1 VASDRGIKVVQ
12 DGRLVWYRDTP
23 DEDYW
28 HGHWS
33 DKVRSEYYEAARRQ
47 SLRTSEL
54 GRVIMDTFDVGDRV
68 LEAGCGA
75 GWYVAALVAHGFD
88 VDGIEFSKS
97 LVGAV
102 NTVAP
107 DLPVRYGDAC
117 HLDEPDGSYGAYLSI
132 GVVEHRLEGPEL
144 FLAEAF
150 RLLKP
155 GGRAVVTVPG
165 FGPTRRSKAQFRRYG
180 RRPPSDLPFY
190 QYGFRVEELAD
201 LMTGAGFHVDNVGYQ
216 GVHRLLDEEAPSYR
230 WAIRRRGGERV
241 IRRALEKLLDTRD
254 GHMALVVATRPN
266 EQSERT
272 AR

>member
-1 VASDRGIKVVQ
+1 MASDRGKVAQ
-12 DGRLVWYRDTP
+12 DGRLVWYRATP

-28 HGHWS
+28 HRHWS
-33 DKVRSEYYEAARRQ
+33 DKVTPEYYESARRQ
-47 SLRTSEL
+47 PLRTCQL
-54 GRVIMDTFDVGDRV
+54 GRVIVETFADEDRV

-75 GWYVAALVAHGFD
+75 GWYVAALEAHGFD

-102 NTVAP
+102 NSVVP
-107 DLPVRYGDAC
+107 DLPVRFGDAC

-132 GVVEHRLEGPEL
+132 GVVEHRLEGPEP

-165 FGPTRRSKAQFRRYG
+165 FGPARRSKAKFRQYG
-180 RRPPSDLPFY
+180 RRPPSGLPFY

-201 LMTGAGFHVDNVGYQ
+201 LITGAGFHVDKVGYQ
-216 GVHRLLDEEAPSYR
+216 GVHRLLDEEAPPYR
-230 WAIRRRGGERV
+230 WAMRHRGGERV
-241 IRRALEKLLDTRD
+241 IRRGLEKLLDNRD
-254 GHMALVVATRPN
+254 GHMALVVATRPKD
-266 EQSERT
+266 
-272 AR
+272 

>member
-1 VASDRGIKVVQ
+1 MASDRCTKVVQ
-12 DGRLVWYRDTP
+12 DGRLVWYRATP

-33 DKVRSEYYEAARRQ
+33 DKVRTEYYEAARQQPLER
-47 SLRTSEL
+47 SEL
-54 GRVIMDTFDVGDRV
+54 GRVIMNTFDAEDRV

-75 GWYVAALVAHGFD
+75 GWYVAALAAHGFD

-97 LVGAV
+97 LVDAV
-102 NTVAP
+102 NKVAP
-107 DLPVRYGDAC
+107 DLPVRYGDAT
-117 HLDEPDGSYGAYLSI
+117 HLREPNGSYGAYLSI
-132 GVVEHRLEGPEL
+132 GVVEHRLEGPEP

-165 FGPTRRSKAQFRRYG
+165 FGPTRRTKSQFRQYG
-180 RRPPSDLPFY
+180 RRPPYGRPFY

-201 LMTGAGFHVDNVGYQ
+201 LMAGAGFRVDIMGYQ
-216 GVHRLLDEEAPSYR
+216 GVHRLLDEEIPAYR
-230 WAIRRRGGERV
+230 WALRRRGGERV
-241 IRRALEKLLDTRD
+241 VRRALEKLLDTRD

-266 EQSERT
+266 VQSE
-272 AR
+272 